1 MGLTNI
7 HLSPP
12 WDIFNKDLQQHI
24 EEAQIDLVKLLQV
37 EKGKSIK
44 NFFHPNNFRKLLISN
59 GNRTEWCTI
68 QGVIKRVI

>member
-1 MGLTNI
+1 MDLTNI

-24 EEAQIDLVKLLQV
+24 EVAQIDLVKLLQV

-44 NFFHPNNFRKLLISN
+44 TFFHADNFTK
-59 GNRTEWCTI
+59 
-68 QGVIKRVI
+68 